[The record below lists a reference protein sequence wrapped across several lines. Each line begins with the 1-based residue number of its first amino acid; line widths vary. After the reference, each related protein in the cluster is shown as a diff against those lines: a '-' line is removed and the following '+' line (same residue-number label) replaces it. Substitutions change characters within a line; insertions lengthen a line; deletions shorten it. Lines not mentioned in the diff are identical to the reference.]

1 MIFGLLYLPQL
12 QKINM
17 TEITNKYLDKYAE
30 LVIPWLLTNGIKI
43 IFIIIGALVLNKVVS
58 TFIEKAVRIAVRPDR
73 NSSQDAE
80 EKRENTLIQ
89 IFNTT
94 AKIGI
99 IIIASLMVLEE
110 FGVEIAPILAAAG
123 IVGLAFG
130 FGGQYL
136 IRDVISGLF
145 IILENQYRVGDVVSF
160 DNASGTVQEISLRKT
175 TLRDLDGTVHHIPH
189 GEIKKVSNLSKDF
202 SRINLDMGVSYN
214 TNLEHV
220 ISVINSVGTAI
231 ANDPEWKYS
240 ILLAPQF
247 LRVNDFA
254 DSAIMLK
261 ILGETLPSKQWE
273 VTGELRKRLK
283 VAFDKEGIEIPF
295 PQMVLHNAVET
306 SPDNTNKEKI

>member
-1 MIFGLLYLPQL
+1 MQ
-12 QKINM
+12 
-17 TEITNKYLDKYAE
+17 EILTKYTDKYAE
-30 LVIPWLLTNGIKI
+30 LIIPWLLTSGLKI
-43 IFIIIGALVLNKVVS
+43 IFIIIGSIILNKVIT
-58 TFIEKAVRIAVRPDR
+58 TFIEKAVRIAVRPDGI
-73 NSSQDAE
+73 SSKDAE

-89 IFNTT
+89 IFTT
-94 AKIGI
+94 TSKIALLTITG
-99 IIIASLMVLEE
+99 LMVLQE

-145 IILENQYRVGDVVSF
+145 IILENQYRIGDVVNF
-160 DNASGTVQEISLRKT
+160 DNAGGTVEEISLRKT

-189 GEIKKVSNLSKDF
+189 GEIKKVSNFSKDF
-202 SRINLDMGVSYN
+202 SRINLNIGVGYGS
-214 TNLEHV
+214 NLEQV
-220 ISVINSVGTAI
+220 IEVINQVGTELATDPLW
-231 ANDPEWKYS
+231 ANFI
-240 ILLAPQF
+240 ILSPQF

-254 DSAIMLK
+254 DSSIILK

-295 PQMVLHNAVET
+295 PQVVVHRPNNIEE
-306 SPDNTNKEKI
+306 NTIKDDPIELPKL

>member
-1 MIFGLLYLPQL
+1 MNEIALKY
-12 QKINM
+12 
-17 TEITNKYLDKYAE
+17 TEEYGE
-30 LVIPWLLTNGIKI
+30 LVIPWLLTSGVKI
-43 IFIIIGALVLNKVVS
+43 VILVIGALILNKVING
-58 TFIEKAVRIAVRPDR
+58 FIDKAVRIAVRPDGI
-73 NSSQDAE
+73 SSKEAE

-89 IFNTT
+89 IFTTT
-94 AKIGI
+94 ANISLLTITG
-99 IIIASLMVLEE
+99 LMVLQE

-136 IRDVISGLF
+136 IRDIISGLF
-145 IILENQYRVGDVVSF
+145 IILENQYRIGDVVSF

-189 GEIKKVSNLSKDF
+189 GEIKKVSNFSKDF
-202 SRINLDMGVSYN
+202 SRINLDMGVGYN
-214 TNLEHV
+214 SNLEHT
-220 ISVINSVGTAI
+220 ISVINRVGNEL
-231 ANDPEWKYS
+231 ANDPLWKDS
-240 ILLAPQF
+240 IIAAPQF

-273 VTGELRKRLK
+273 ITGELRKRLK

-295 PQMVLHNAVET
+295 PQMVIHQT
-306 SPDNTNKEKI
+306 KEPGKGTDKNEIVKQD

>member
-1 MIFGLLYLPQL
+1 
-12 QKINM
+12 M

-30 LVIPWLLTNGIKI
+30 LVIPWILTNGVKI
-43 IFIIIGALVLNKVVS
+43 IFIIIGTIILNKIVS
-58 TFIEKAVRIAVRPDR
+58 SFIEKAVRIAVRPDGI
-73 NSSQDAE
+73 SSQEAE

-94 AKIGI
+94 ARIGI

-214 TNLEHV
+214 TNLEHA
-220 ISVINSVGTAI
+220 ISVINSVGTAL
-231 ANDPEWKYS
+231 ANDPEWKTS

-295 PQMVLHNAVET
+295 PQMVLHNAFDS
-306 SPDNTNKEKI
+306 SPSNPNLEKS

>member
-1 MIFGLLYLPQL
+1 
-12 QKINM
+12 M
-17 TEITNKYLDKYAE
+17 TEIAQKYLDKYAE
-30 LVIPWLLTNGIKI
+30 LVIPWLLTNGVKI
-43 IFIIIGALVLNKVVS
+43 IFIIIGAIILNKVITS
-58 TFIEKAVRIAVRPDR
+58 FIEKAVRIAVRPDGI
-73 NSSQDAE
+73 SSQEAE

-94 AKIGI
+94 ARIGI

-136 IRDVISGLF
+136 IRDIISGLF
-145 IILENQYRVGDVVSF
+145 IILENQYRVGDVVGF

-220 ISVINSVGTAI
+220 INVINAVGTTL
-231 ANDPEWKYS
+231 ANDPEWKQS

-261 ILGETLPSKQWE
+261 ILGETLPSRQWE

-295 PQMVLHNAVET
+295 PQIVLHKATEVATLDSTESNG
-306 SPDNTNKEKI
+306 

>member
-1 MIFGLLYLPQL
+1 
-12 QKINM
+12 M
-17 TEITNKYLDKYAE
+17 TEIAQKYLDKYAE
-30 LVIPWLLTNGIKI
+30 LVIPWLLTNGVKI
-43 IFIIIGALVLNKVVS
+43 IFIIIGAIILNKVITS
-58 TFIEKAVRIAVRPDR
+58 FIEKAVRIAVRPDGI
-73 NSSQDAE
+73 SSQEAE

-94 AKIGI
+94 ARIGI

-136 IRDVISGLF
+136 IRDIISGLF

-220 ISVINSVGTAI
+220 INVINAVGTTL
-231 ANDPEWKYS
+231 ANDPEWKQF

-261 ILGETLPSKQWE
+261 ILGETLPSRQWE

-295 PQMVLHNAVET
+295 PQIVLHKATEVATLDSAESTESN
-306 SPDNTNKEKI
+306 S